1 MAQAK
6 TSFWTRGL
14 DKLKGA
20 LVPADPASRNAAK
33 KAEPSEPAAKR
44 SSDSSTQSEST
55 DTSKGQD
62 GKAAGKK
69 IPAQPW
75 YRHRQRW

>member
-14 DKLKGA
+14 DRLKGA
-20 LVPADPASRNAAK
+20 LVPADPASRNNVAK
-33 KAEPSEPAAKR
+33 GEPSKAAAKR
-44 SSDSSTQSEST
+44 SSDSSTQSEAT
-55 DTSKGQD
+55 GASKGQD